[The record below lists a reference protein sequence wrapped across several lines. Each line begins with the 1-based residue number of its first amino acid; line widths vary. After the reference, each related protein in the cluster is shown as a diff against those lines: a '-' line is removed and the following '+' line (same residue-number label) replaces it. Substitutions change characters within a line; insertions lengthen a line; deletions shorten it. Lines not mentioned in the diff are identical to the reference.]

1 MVEEYLFRMF
11 IHRWVDNGQDNN
23 ITMVEGGGIAPFAPV
38 GGKPAFEM
46 LTISKSTKP
55 LHPTPTRSTTST
67 PHIAPQLTHS
77 ITSPWDGHPNFPPVF
92 NLLSSSQCKTPRV
105 FHLFPLFFSTISG
118 LRELTRL
125 TVLSQV
131 WPDSLLL
138 LAAWWSS
145 RTVARCGCV
154 ERWST
159 CHTLAAVRVP
169 PHA

>member
-1 MVEEYLFRMF
+1 MSLVPTAGESNGGESLKTSQVSASTATRKNRVTSKPSRKRTNMNRHLNPRAYLR
-11 IHRWVDNGQDNN
+11 
-23 ITMVEGGGIAPFAPV
+23 PC
-38 GGKPAFEM
+38 
-46 LTISKSTKP
+46 TKRA
-55 LHPTPTRSTTST
+55 L
-67 PHIAPQLTHS
+67 QLTHS